1 MFGGWFP
8 SFLCVFMLGLFL
20 FAGLR
25 GCICSFVFAEGSSVA
40 CPAYLD
46 ASIFAFNYFYWGYYD
61 GFPRGTAIGICPV
74 KAWNRN
80 RGKGTLS
87 IRLNQ
92 DLFNL
97 LKF

>member
-1 MFGGWFP
+1 
-8 SFLCVFMLGLFL
+8 MLGLFL

-25 GCICSFVFAEGSSVA
+25 GCICSFVFAEGSSIT

-61 GFPRGTAIGICPV
+61 GFPRGTATGICPV

-80 RGKGTLS
+80 RSKQPFTVKPNHTRTLP
-87 IRLNQ
+87 
-92 DLFNL
+92 NL
-97 LKF
+97 LYVKEIGELARIGH